1 MTEIAHCEFVKK
13 KGLVFTLS
21 HPVGLTAEPPLVTSA
36 VATEFEDTVS
46 GVYLDEGRFAATRI
60 KRATE
65 QENLVF
71 LVRGNV

>member
-1 MTEIAHCEFVKK
+1 MM
-13 KGLVFTLS
+13 
-21 HPVGLTAEPPLVTSA
+21 SA

-65 QENLVF
+65 LENWCF
-71 LVRGNV
+71 LLAEMCDPVPRSESTIQPTFPKYVEAHRTGVT